1 MTPNIQ
7 FQPYRIFTRND
18 LFERIIKSCKATN
31 VEFLMINE
39 KLGLCLYGII
49 CDEQEYILPEMQ
61 DDIKELKKENEE
73 SMKIKISEELT
84 EESMKIN
91 ISEQSTEESIEI
103 KGPKK
108 DENTTNWY
116 DKNKF
121 KKILAIVDS
130 NKFNHKNKIGK
141 FKYNDINELA
151 NSINKNTISEIL
163 AKKNSK
169 CIKRN
174 KKGRNEK

>member
-18 LFERIIKSCKATN
+18 LFERIIESCKATN
-31 VEFLMINE
+31 VEFLMIKE
-39 KLGLCLYGII
+39 KLGLCLYEII

-91 ISEQSTEESIEI
+91 ISE
-103 KGPKK
+103 
-108 DENTTNWY
+108 
-116 DKNKF
+116 
-121 KKILAIVDS
+121 
-130 NKFNHKNKIGK
+130 
-141 FKYNDINELA
+141 
-151 NSINKNTISEIL
+151 
-163 AKKNSK
+163 
-169 CIKRN
+169 
-174 KKGRNEK
+174 